1 MLQKGMIGKMAKP
14 KVLKAIVGISRDT
27 TQHWNAY
34 PDFIPRLGEVIAY
47 LDRFI
52 ITDADT
58 ETRTLVPDI
67 KIGDGVH
74 RLIDLPFAG
83 DRGPDEITRS
93 EMLQILQSTNVTT
106 NAINPEDPNYTPEG
120 TISKPNIN
128 LSYSIQD
135 GVAARCTMPELN
147 MNVTNET
154 LNITWTDGSF
164 TANTPTNIRSISAE
178 LAGSPTFTGKPTEIN
193 VNYTGI

>member
-14 KVLKAIVGISRDT
+14 NVLKAIVGVSRDT

-52 ITDADT
+52 ITDANT
-58 ETRTLVPDI
+58 GHRTLVPDI

-83 DRGPDEITRS
+83 DRGSEEITRS
-93 EMLQILQSTNVTT
+93 EILQIFQSTNVTA
-106 NAINPEDPNYTPEG
+106 NANNPVNPNYTPEG
-120 TISKPNIN
+120 TINRPNIN
-128 LSYSIQD
+128 LSYSVQ
-135 GVAARCTMPELN
+135 GGTAASCTMPSLDMSVE
-147 MNVTNET
+147 NET
-154 LNITWTDGSF
+154 LNIVWTDGSF
-164 TANTPTNIRSISAE
+164 TPNIPTNIGNINAE
-178 LAGSPTFTGKPTEIN
+178 LSDAPTFTGKPTEIT
-193 VNYTGI
+193 VNYTGV